1 MSKER
6 IQELL
11 SQLREEVR
19 NTDVDAD
26 LEKLIGDLDDDIN
39 NVIDENAGIDAVVDI
54 DEVVERAKAIEADF
68 ATRHPTAERF
78 VREVID
84 LLVRMGI

>member
-6 IQELL
+6 ITELL
-11 SQLREEVR
+11 SQLREEIR
-19 NTDVDAD
+19 NTGVDAD
-26 LEKLIGDLDDDIN
+26 LKKLMGDLDDDIS
-39 NVIDENAGIDAVVDI
+39 NVIDEHAGVDAVVDI
-54 DEVVERAKAIEADF
+54 EDVVDRAKAIEANF
-68 ATRHPTAERF
+68 ATQHPAAERF

>member
-6 IQELL
+6 IKELL

-19 NTDVDAD
+19 NTDIDDD
-26 LEKLIGDLDDDIN
+26 LNKLISDLDNDIN
-39 NVIDENAGIDAVVDI
+39 SVIDENAAVVDI
-54 DEVVERAKAIEADF
+54 DDVVDRAKEIEANF
-68 ATRHPTAERF
+68 ATRHPAAERF